1 MEKKFNV
8 LANVRVTKMQC
19 CRKPG
24 EPPRTRTV
32 NRLIKS
38 QLNTIKM
45 LNNLDLSTLAALS
58 NFSKSYLSQVKSG
71 QRPASAKLMAAIEEY
86 AKPKKQETDH
96 IRLFLD
102 SREAVAC
109 SKPTLRFYR
118 ILLQRYSGA
127 IDYLKANS
135 RTIERFLNDIPESN
149 NNLCTRHAYYRTLRA
164 FYNWIQAEYS
174 IDNPMKGVRAPI
186 LSKVMLPALTA
197 DQVKQLIDGAESVR
211 DKAIIALFA
220 ESGLRLAELTN
231 IRPDDINWQGR
242 CIKVLGKGRKAALAP
257 FGDLTEMHLSQWL
270 SEYKP
275 DGNLWGLNEWGI
287 TSMLRRLE
295 VKTGITCNPHTFRR
309 TFAVLLRK
317 AGIDTMT
324 IKELGRWESLEMVQS
339 YTRSFSFQD
348 SMKFYRSPIS

>member
-1 MEKKFNV
+1 M
-8 LANVRVTKMQC
+8 RIT
-19 CRKPG
+19 
-24 EPPRTRTV
+24 EPPGARTL

-38 QLNTIKM
+38 QNDTIKL

-71 QRPASAKLMAAIEEY
+71 QRPVSAKLMVVIEEY

-118 ILLQRYSGA
+118 ILLYRYADA

-135 RTIERFLNDIPESN
+135 RTIERFLNDVPESN

-197 DQVKQLIDGAESVR
+197 DQVKQLIDSAESVR

-231 IRPDDINWQGR
+231 IKADDINWQGR

-257 FGDLTEMHLSQWL
+257 FGDLSEMYLNQWL
-270 SEYKP
+270 SVYKP
-275 DGNLWGLNEWGI
+275 DTNLWGLNQWGV

-295 VKTGITCNPHTFRR
+295 AKTGITCNPHTFRR

-324 IKELGRWESLEMVQS
+324 IKELGRWESLEMVQR
-339 YTRSFSFQD
+339 YTRSFTFQD
-348 SMKFYRSPIS
+348 SMKFYKSPLG